1 MAHIK
6 SKVSLS
12 INNTISCG
20 HTLELQMGTFWN
32 LLEAQLEQQREASFF
47 GMVWYLAVSRHV
59 ELDVKDYRS
68 RALQGFTS
76 TQAARNNSR
85 LEGT

>member
-1 MAHIK
+1 MVHIK

-20 HTLELQMGTFWN
+20 HTLELQMGKFWN
-32 LLEAQLEQQREASFF
+32 LLEAQLEQREASFF
-47 GMVWYLAVSRHV
+47 VVWYLAVSSHV

-76 TQAARNNSR
+76 TQAARNSR